1 VNKFFSANCAAC
13 HAGGNNVIMPEK
25 TLKLDA
31 LEANQMNSVEAPF
44 SLTALLQG
52 YSLELGALYGLVRIR
67 TVHARPGPV
76 FTCWEVKSV
85 YLERLN
91 L

>member
-1 VNKFFSANCAAC
+1 MDRSPFLTMIATLRSSAVSAPESV
-13 HAGGNNVIMPEK
+13 AGP
-25 TLKLDA
+25 
-31 LEANQMNSVEAPF
+31 PF

-76 FTCWEVKSV
+76 FTCWEVTSV

>member
-1 VNKFFSANCAAC
+1 MVGSK
-13 HAGGNNVIMPEK
+13 P
-25 TLKLDA
+25 
-31 LEANQMNSVEAPF
+31 PF

-67 TVHARPGPV
+67 TVHAHPGPV
-76 FTCWEVKSV
+76 FTCWEVTSV
-85 YLERLN
+85 FLERLN

>member
-1 VNKFFSANCAAC
+1 MDRSPFLTMIATLRSAGSAPESV
-13 HAGGNNVIMPEK
+13 AGP
-25 TLKLDA
+25 
-31 LEANQMNSVEAPF
+31 PF